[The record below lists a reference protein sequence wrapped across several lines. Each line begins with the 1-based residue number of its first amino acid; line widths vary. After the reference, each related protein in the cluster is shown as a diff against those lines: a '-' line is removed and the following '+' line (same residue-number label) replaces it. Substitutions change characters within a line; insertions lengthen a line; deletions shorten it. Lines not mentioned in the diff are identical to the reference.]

1 MTCEWTISGGTVLGP
16 EGLAPAEL
24 HLEDGRIAD
33 ARPSGGGTLDATG
46 AWVLPGIVDLH
57 GDGFEAI
64 VQPRPGVHMP
74 YGLGFAEADT
84 QMIANGI
91 TTAYHGL
98 TVSWEPG
105 LRDIAVTRRLV
116 GALEA
121 AEPGLACDTRFNIR
135 WETFALDHVDEVLGW
150 LERRPGDIL
159 SINDHTTAN
168 HRLGAG
174 SNKLKRMAARMGL
187 SPEDAMT
194 EIHRIWDRRGEV
206 PAATDRICRAAVA
219 LGRTVMSHDD
229 ATPEDRETG
238 RARGVTV
245 AEFPTTEAAALA
257 AREAGEPVILGG
269 PNALRGESHNGAL
282 CATAAIR
289 QGLCTVLASDYYY
302 PSPLHAVFRLH
313 DAGILPLDKGWNL
326 VSANPAA
333 AVGLTDRGTLAP
345 GQRADLLVID
355 RKSRKIR
362 AVFVNGRKVL
372 ARD

>member
-116 GALEA
+116 EALEA
-121 AEPGLACDTRFNIR
+121 AEPGLACDTRFK
-135 WETFALDHVDEVLGW
+135 LQ
-150 LERRPGDIL
+150 RRQTL
-159 SINDHTTAN
+159 T
-168 HRLGAG
+168 
-174 SNKLKRMAARMGL
+174 
-187 SPEDAMT
+187 
-194 EIHRIWDRRGEV
+194 
-206 PAATDRICRAAVA
+206 
-219 LGRTVMSHDD
+219 
-229 ATPEDRETG
+229 
-238 RARGVTV
+238 
-245 AEFPTTEAAALA
+245 
-257 AREAGEPVILGG
+257 
-269 PNALRGESHNGAL
+269 
-282 CATAAIR
+282 
-289 QGLCTVLASDYYY
+289 
-302 PSPLHAVFRLH
+302 
-313 DAGILPLDKGWNL
+313 L
-326 VSANPAA
+326 V
-333 AVGLTDRGTLAP
+333 V
-345 GQRADLLVID
+345 
-355 RKSRKIR
+355 
-362 AVFVNGRKVL
+362 
-372 ARD
+372 